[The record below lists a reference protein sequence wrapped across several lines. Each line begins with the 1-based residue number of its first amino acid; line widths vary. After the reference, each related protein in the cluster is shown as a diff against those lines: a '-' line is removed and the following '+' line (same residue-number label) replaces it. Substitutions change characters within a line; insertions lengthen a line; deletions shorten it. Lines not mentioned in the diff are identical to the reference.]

1 MVQLSDA
8 LECTRCTLSQTRTHV
23 VIGSGSISARFVI
36 VGEAPGRHEDEG
48 GEPFVGRSGQLLFRI
63 IAEEV
68 GLTRDQ
74 CYVTNVVKCRP
85 PNNRT
90 PKRFE
95 IAACRPWWDL
105 QCRDM
110 HPDVVVTLGLTST
123 KALTGQVMPMAEQ
136 HGKVVQRDG
145 LAIVPTYHPAAA
157 LRQGPS
163 VEAMMRADLRVAR
176 GLLQR

>member
-1 MVQLSDA
+1 MAQLSEA
-8 LECTRCTLSQTRTHV
+8 LRCTQCALSQTRTQV
-23 VIGSGSISARFVI
+23 VIGSGPITARFVI

-48 GEPFVGRSGQLLFRI
+48 GEPFVGRSGQLLFRL
-63 IAEEV
+63 IADEV
-68 GLTRDQ
+68 GLTRGQ

-90 PKRFE
+90 PKSSE
-95 IAACRPWWDL
+95 IAACRPWWEI
-105 QCRDM
+105 QCRTM
-110 HPDVVVTLGLTST
+110 YPDVVVTLGLTST
-123 KALTGQVMPMAEQ
+123 KSVTGQRASMSEL
-136 HGKVVQRDG
+136 HGEVVRRDG

-176 GLLQR
+176 GLLHR